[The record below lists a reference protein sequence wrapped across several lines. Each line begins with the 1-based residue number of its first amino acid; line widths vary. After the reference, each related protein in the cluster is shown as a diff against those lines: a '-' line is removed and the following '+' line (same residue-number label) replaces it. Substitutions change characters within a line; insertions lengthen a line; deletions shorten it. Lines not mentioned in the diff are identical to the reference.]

1 MSTNVFIPAGIK
13 DKSIRDTFLAMVKE
27 LGAVAYKPII
37 SADDPTASTLGTEGQ
52 LIYAES
58 TNSIWLFKQNNWVKI
73 LGTNGLNN
81 VTVFLYKKSTAN
93 SLSKTFSGT
102 FTYTFATRALSGG
115 TLNGWSTTIPS
126 LSAGENLYVSLATA
140 SANTVSDTIP
150 TSEFS
155 TPEKFGIAAIDGA
168 NTALVNLYQVTSS
181 ASAPSAPSGTFT
193 YTFATTVLSGGT
205 LNSWVGTSPSVGKG
219 QYLWIIT
226 ASAFAIGT
234 TDTIAA
240 SEFTSPTTLSVGGVD
255 GDTGSTGDTGDT
267 VATGKVYFSNLQN
280 SSPSTPNATSYNFAT
295 GLFVGLTTNWSLN
308 QPVVS
313 ATNTSLREWS
323 SYFTVTRNG
332 ATNAQTISFN
342 QAVGA
347 IQFAD
352 DIESDNFT
360 AGSAGWRLQRDTG
373 NAEFGSAAIRGTLTS
388 AQIGAGTINS
398 TKLVSQ
404 SISGLGLTIGTL
416 NSANSGQRISISDSV
431 IKVFDSSNV
440 VRVKIGD
447 LS

>member
-1 MSTNVFIPAGIK
+1 MTKVFIPAGIK
-13 DKSIRDTFLAMVKE
+13 DKSIRDTFLAIVKE
-27 LGAVAYKPII
+27 LGSGNKP
-37 SADDPTASTLGTEGQ
+37 SVSEYDPTSSTVGSPGQ
-52 LIYAES
+52 LIYSEA
-58 TNSIWLFKQNNWVKI
+58 TNSIWMFVANDWVKI

-93 SLSKTFSGT
+93 TLAKTFSGT

-115 TLNGWSTTIPS
+115 TLSGWSTTIPS
-126 LSAGENLYVSLATA
+126 LSPGENLYVSLATA

-205 LNSWVGTSPSVGKG
+205 LNSWVRTSPSVGKG

-255 GDTGSTGDTGDT
+255 GGTGGTGDTGNT
-267 VATGKVYFSNLQN
+267 IIRGKVFYGNLQT
-280 SSPSTPNATSYNFAT
+280 SSPSAPTASSWNLVTSSFI
-295 GLFVGLTTNWSLN
+295 GLTNLWSEN
-308 QPVVS
+308 QPPVN
-313 ATNTSLREWS
+313 ATNTALKEWS
-323 SYFTVTRNG
+323 SFYSVTING
-332 ATNAQTISFN
+332 ATGNQSISFTTPS
-342 QAVGA
+342 GA
-347 IQFAD
+347 IQIAD
-352 DIESDNFT
+352 DIESDNFS

-373 NAEFGSAAIRGTLTS
+373 NAEFGSAAIRGTLTA
-388 AQIGAGTINS
+388 AQIGAGTINA
-398 TKLVSQ
+398 TKLSSQ

-416 NSANSGQRISISDSV
+416 NSASSGQRVSISDTV

-440 VRVKIGD
+440 VRVKIGN
-447 LS
+447 LA